1 MPQEASECENS
12 SDMNAADKN
21 LNDTLDATNNLV
33 QDKPDTD
40 NNKLTDT
47 KQGRGKRSMTMNS
60 INYFFL

>member
-1 MPQEASECENS
+1 MQQEASECENS

-47 KQGRGKRSMTMNS
+47 KQGKRSMIIHL
-60 INYFFL
+60 INFFFF